1 MGKLIKPF
9 LLLLLTVAVF
19 HSWFFPGLL
28 SSYDFPYFSKIM
40 MKDTAIFSYAWG
52 WHVGLDGFAKFFSPY
67 SWVFPF
73 INIPQVILGNILGM
87 EWDII
92 ERVSYFYPLLILL
105 TISPIILFK
114 TLFPK
119 NKFYIFSVLV
129 FSFNTYSLLLAGGQ
143 IFLAF
148 AYVLIPLILAV
159 FINIINNINDNQRS
173 KLLYSVIIGVLISL
187 QVMFDPRVCFVTM
200 SAVVLYIFFK
210 IFYLFLNKKSLQNIE
225 IKRIVIDF
233 VFIVLIPGTI
243 TVLMHAFWILPTILY
258 GTNPV
263 KSLGASY
270 STVNAVSFLSFA
282 KLENTI
288 TLLHS
293 NWPEN
298 IFGKVYFMS
307 SEFLLVPI
315 LAYASLFFIS
325 KNQNEKV
332 RFYILF
338 FALLGIIGAFLSK
351 GANDPFGGI
360 YLWMFDHVPGFIM
373 FRDPAKWYALVAVSY
388 SVLIPFSIWKI
399 YECLKQHSQFLIKFK
414 VFNFQNLFLL
424 LTILYSLFL
433 IRPALL
439 NQLGGLFKPTSIP
452 TDYTRLEKYLA
463 DKPNFFRTLWVPSR
477 QKFGYYSEAH
487 PAISVVSLFND
498 TNNLN
503 ILKKLS
509 DLKTKSALEDAS
521 IKYVIIPYD
530 SEEEI
535 FLNDRKYD
543 NKVYLKTIEEIEKIA
558 WLKKIDGFGKIKVF
572 ELSNPKGHF
581 YIKNQIV
588 KYQYI
593 NPVEYSVSVVNA
605 KKGESIVFT
614 ESYDSKWIAKVSDYM
629 QYAKRHGLF
638 NRFVLP
644 KDGDYKITV
653 YYTPQDHVNIGIIIS
668 ISTLAAVLGILTI
681 LVIKRT

>member
-9 LLLLLTVAVF
+9 LLLLLTVVVF
-19 HSWFFPGLL
+19 HSWFLPGLL
-28 SSYDFPYFSKIM
+28 SSFDFPYFSKIM
-40 MKDTAIFSYAWG
+40 MKDIGIFSYAWG
-52 WHVGLDGFAKFFSPY
+52 WHVGFDGFAKFFSPY

-73 INIPQVILGNILGM
+73 VNIPQIILGNILGM
-87 EWDII
+87 EWSLI

-105 TISPIILFK
+105 IISPIILFK

-119 NKFYIFSVLV
+119 NNFYIFSVLV

-148 AYVLIPLILAV
+148 AYVLIPLILTV
-159 FINIINNINDNQRS
+159 FIKIINRIDNQRS
-173 KLLYSVIIGVLISL
+173 RLLYSVILGILISL
-187 QVMFDPRVCFVTM
+187 QIMFDPRVCFITM
-200 SAVVLYIFFK
+200 SAVLLCVFFK
-210 IFYLFLNKKSLQNIE
+210 VLYLFLNKNSLQKNEFKSIF
-225 IKRIVIDF
+225 RDF
-233 VFIVLIPGTI
+233 ILIVLISGGI
-243 TVLMHAFWILPTILY
+243 TVLLHAFWILPTVLY
-258 GTNPV
+258 GANPV

-282 KLENTI
+282 KLENTM

-298 IFGKVYFMS
+298 IFGKVYFMYP
-307 SEFLLVPI
+307 EFLLVPI
-315 LAYASLFFIS
+315 LAYASLLFIS
-325 KNQNEKV
+325 KNQDEKH

-373 FRDPAKWYALVAVSY
+373 FRDPAKWYPLVAVSY

-399 YECLKQHSQFLIKFK
+399 YELLKQHSKFLIKFK
-414 VFNFQNLFLL
+414 TFNFPNLFLL
-424 LTILYSLFL
+424 LVILYLLFL

-439 NQLGGLFKPTSIP
+439 NQLGGLFKPTSVP
-452 TDYTRLEKYLA
+452 ADYPKLEKYLA

-477 QKFGYYSEAH
+477 QKFGYYSETH
-487 PAISVVSLFND
+487 PAISAVSLFND
-498 TNNLN
+498 SNNRN

-509 DLKTKSALEDAS
+509 DLKTKSVLEDAS

-543 NKVYLKTIEEIEKIA
+543 NIAYLKTIEEIEKIA
-558 WLKKIDGFGKIKVF
+558 WLRKIDGFGKIKVF
-572 ELSNPKGHF
+572 ELASPKDHF
-581 YIKNQIV
+581 YINNQTI

-593 NPVEYSVSVVNA
+593 SPVEYEVSVTNA
-605 KKGESIVFT
+605 KKGELIVFT
-614 ESYDSKWIAKVSDYM
+614 ESYDSKWIAKVSDYALN
-629 QYAKRHGLF
+629 AKRHSLF
-638 NRFVLP
+638 NSFELP
-644 KDGDYKITV
+644 KDGDYKLTV
-653 YYTPQDHVNIGIIIS
+653 YYTPQDHVNIGIV
-668 ISTLAAVLGILTI
+668 ISTISLVTVLGMLTI
-681 LVIKRT
+681 LVIKRP